1 MSFKLIETKE
11 LNDIHSLAKLY
22 EHEETGAQVLVLDN
36 DDTNKAF
43 TIAFKTPP
51 YNDNGIAHILEHSVL
66 NGSDK
71 YPSKEPFVE
80 LIKGSLNTFVNAMTF
95 SDKTIYPVA
104 STNEQDFQNLM
115 GVYLDAVFQPKL
127 YSDSQILAQEGW
139 HYHLENPEDELIYK
153 GVVYN
158 EMKGATAS
166 PERQLYTNLMRH
178 LYAGTIYSHESG
190 GLPAA
195 IPSLTQREFIDFH
208 QRYYHPSNSLTIL
221 YGDFDQAKAFASLA
235 EYFDGKERQAEKVN
249 LAISVKQPAY
259 SSIRESY
266 SITEGD
272 DPTDKDFLSLAWHV
286 TTVEDTIDDF
296 GMNVLEDILVG
307 HNQSPLKK
315 ALLEAEIGGDID
327 GDYDEVGYAGMFMI
341 MAKYSSADRMDR
353 FKQVV
358 IDTLTRLV
366 KEGISQELIQASLN
380 KIKFDLKESAISE
393 SNPRGVIYAI
403 TALSS
408 WLYEQSPYKMLEF
421 SESLAQLNELA
432 KEGYFEDLI
441 QRKLLDNPLRIDL
454 TLNARP
460 GKNDQLEADTLK
472 RLKEFKETLN
482 AEQIDRIV
490 EETKSLIQ
498 RQETPDNAADLARI
512 PRLTKDDLSTEV
524 DINPLTL
531 SSLAENTTFYHA
543 DEFTS
548 GIDYVNLY
556 FDISDLPM
564 ASYSTLSLLSRF
576 LGKLPTK
583 HYSVADLQTQID
595 FHTGG
600 ISSSIS
606 MFEEQQTGRLKP
618 YFVLRGKVLEDSFQQ
633 LIELMKEIMVH
644 TEWTDYAEMLNIT
657 QSLISGF
664 DQQIN
669 HSAHALA
676 ANRAM
681 SQIKP
686 AAKLSELIGGID
698 QYEFLKTT
706 RDHLKATPDA
716 SLSDELSG
724 LLTLLL
730 NQQRL
735 NVLYTGSADRVETI
749 KQTITQAF
757 AELNSIPLGEAT
769 VFTAGKKQNEAFV
782 TAQDVNYIAQASDAT
797 AVIPFNGITSVLGTI
812 LRYDYLWNHI
822 RVKGGAYGALYRHQR
837 NGNLMLS
844 SYRDP
849 NIDKTLNTY
858 ASIPDFIE
866 QLDVD
871 DAELLKYMI
880 GTMSDLEQPL
890 SAYDKGLKS
899 FVMLQSN
906 ISKADLVQLKEEILN
921 VSQADIQQLHGAYKT
936 VLEQGTVTI
945 IGNKAQ
951 IEAEKDL
958 FDVVL
963 ELY

>member
-66 NGSDK
+66 NGSEK

-127 YSDSQILAQEGW
+127 YNDSQILAQEGW

-166 PERQLYTNLMRH
+166 PERQLYMYLLRH

-195 IPSLTQREFIDFH
+195 IPSLTQQEFIDFH

-221 YGDFDQAKAFASLA
+221 YGDFDEAKAFASLA
-235 EYFDGKERQAEKVN
+235 EYFDGKERQAETVN
-249 LAISVKQPAY
+249 LAFEAKQPTFT
-259 SSIRESY
+259 SIRESY

-286 TTVEDTIDDF
+286 TTVEDTLDDF
-296 GMNVLEDILVG
+296 GMSVLEDILFG

-327 GDYDEVGYAGMFMI
+327 GDYDEVGYTGMFMI
-341 MAKYSSADRMDR
+341 MAKYSSAERMDL

-358 IDTLTRLV
+358 TETLTKLV
-366 KEGISQELIQASLN
+366 NEGISQELIQASLN
-380 KIKFDLKESAISE
+380 KIMFNLKESAISE

-403 TALSS
+403 SALSS

-421 SESLAQLNELA
+421 SEPLAELNQRA

-441 QRKLLDNPLRIDL
+441 QRKLLNNPMRIDL

-472 RLKEFKETLN
+472 QLKEFKETLN
-482 AEQIDRIV
+482 PEQIDQIV

-498 RQETPDNAADLARI
+498 RQETPDNAADLAKI
-512 PRLTKDDLSTEV
+512 PRLAKDDLSTEV
-524 DINPLTL
+524 DVNPLNL
-531 SSLAENTTFYHA
+531 SPLGEKTTFYHA

-564 ASYSTLSLLSRF
+564 ASYPTLSLLSQF

-583 HYSVADLQTQID
+583 HYSIVDLQTQID
-595 FHTGG
+595 LHTGG

-606 MFEEQQTGRLKP
+606 LFEEQQTGRLKP
-618 YFVLRGKVLEDSFQQ
+618 YLVLRGKVLEDSFPQ
-633 LIELMKEIMVH
+633 LLELMKEIIVH
-644 TEWTDYAEMLNIT
+644 TEWTNHAEMLNIT
-657 QSLISGF
+657 QSIISNF

-669 HSAHALA
+669 FNAHALA

-681 SQIKP
+681 SHLKP
-686 AAKLSELIGGID
+686 ASKLSELVSGID
-698 QYEFLKTT
+698 QYAYLKTT
-706 RDHLKATPDA
+706 RDYLKDTPDA
-716 SLSDELSG
+716 TLSDSLSSLQA
-724 LLTLLL
+724 LLL

-735 NVLYTGSADRVETI
+735 NVLYTGSSDRVESI
-749 KQTITQAF
+749 KQTIMKSF
-757 AELNSIPLGEAT
+757 EELDSRPLGEAT
-769 VFTAGKKQNEAFV
+769 VFVAGKKQNEAFV
-782 TAQDVNYIAQASDAT
+782 TAQDVNYVAQASNASE
-797 AVIPFNGITSVLGTI
+797 VIPFNGVTSVLGTI

-849 NIDKTLNTY
+849 NITKTLSTY
-858 ASIPDFIE
+858 ASIPTFIE
-866 QLDVD
+866 KLDVD

-890 SAYDKGLKS
+890 SAYDKGLKA
-899 FVMLQSN
+899 FNMFQSN
-906 ISKADLVQLKEEILN
+906 ISKADLVQLKKEILN
-921 VSQADIQQLHGAYKT
+921 VSQTEIQQQYTAYET
-936 VLEQGTVTI
+936 VLEQGSMVI

-958 FDVVL
+958 FDVIS